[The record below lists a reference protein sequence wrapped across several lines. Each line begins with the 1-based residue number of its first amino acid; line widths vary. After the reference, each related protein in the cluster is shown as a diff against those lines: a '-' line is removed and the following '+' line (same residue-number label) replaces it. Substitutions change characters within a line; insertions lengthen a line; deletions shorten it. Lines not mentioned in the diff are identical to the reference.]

1 MLLAG
6 MADLDARFSA
16 AAASVKTFTATK
28 PVPNESKLAVYGL
41 YKQATGGDVSTP
53 RPGEFCAVNF
63 VAILLFQCAFLLR
76 PARVK
81 LRSLTTAP
89 SSLAAAVASSS
100 GQGGS
105 LSC

>member
-1 MLLAG
+1 

-53 RPGEFCAVNF
+53 RPGGFLNF
-63 VAILLFQCAFLLR
+63 EANAKWDAHAALKGMAPAEAKEKYIAEVARQQREYA
-76 PARVK
+76 
-81 LRSLTTAP
+81 
-89 SSLAAAVASSS
+89 
-100 GQGGS
+100 
-105 LSC
+105 

>member
-1 MLLAG
+1 

-53 RPGEFCAVNF
+53 RPGEFCF
-63 VAILLFQCAFLLR
+63 VLLIVFVVIITAQC
-76 PARVK
+76 V
-81 LRSLTTAP
+81 
-89 SSLAAAVASSS
+89 LAARGRNCA
-100 GQGGS
+100 
-105 LSC
+105 L

>member
-6 MADLDARFSA
+6 MADLDARLSA

-53 RPGEFCAVNF
+53 RPGEFCAANLF
-63 VAILLFQCAFLLR
+63 VPFTAQKRSCGPRQNCAL
-76 PARVK
+76 
-81 LRSLTTAP
+81 
-89 SSLAAAVASSS
+89 
-100 GQGGS
+100 
-105 LSC
+105 